1 MDLRKAFATNKKK
14 EAEGVWVKGEEGAEF
29 LIARAN
35 NPAAEK
41 MTTELMRPHRR
52 RARAG
57 TLPDEIQK
65 DISYTVLANTVLLDW
80 RNVKDEGKEVPHS
93 PEAAKRYF
101 VEMPD
106 FADFIAG
113 YAMETTLFQ
122 DREEKARQGN

>member
-35 NPAAEK
+35 NPQAEK
-41 MTTELMRPHRR
+41 MTVELMRPHRR

-57 TLPDEIQK
+57 TLPEEIQK
-65 DISYTVLANTVLLDW
+65 DVSYTVLANCVLLGWKSVQIDG
-80 RNVKDEGKEVPHS
+80 KDVPYT
-93 PEAAKRYF
+93 PEAAKQLF